1 MELTRR
7 NLLVYGLILGV
18 WLLVVGWQVEE
29 HIRVREAAKADL
41 RGRSKDI
48 ANTLSAIIRGMRF
61 RDVIPEDRIR
71 PVLNEMV
78 NGRTNELVKSSEL
91 ISIALLNAANE
102 RVVEAGKPIDPQNEA
117 MQHGERW
124 GAKTV
129 TLVNPVDLGAAL
141 TTEGATNAIFIAPP
155 FTNTMREGRGTRRE
169 SRPDEPPPPP
179 PDGHPA
185 SVLQTNTQGATTNFA
200 GPP

>member
-1 MELTRR
+1 MDLTRR

-61 RDVIPEDRIR
+61 RGFIPEDRLE

-91 ISIALLNAANE
+91 ISIKLLNAANKS
-102 RVVEAGKPIDPQNEA
+102 VVEAGKPIDPENEA
-117 MQHGERW
+117 MQQGERW
-124 GAKTV
+124 GVKTV

-141 TTEGATNAIFIAPP
+141 TTEGATNAIFI
-155 FTNTMREGRGTRRE
+155 
-169 SRPDEPPPPP
+169 
-179 PDGHPA
+179 
-185 SVLQTNTQGATTNFA
+185 
-200 GPP
+200 